1 MTNDPLRYAE
11 KFTSINGG
19 VSYSFPT
26 DEYEYTAAQAYRE
39 ALAEV
44 IGADYAHDFL
54 AGAAWAKAPGEESVR
69 FVIWADSA
77 ADADSAFDTMAST
90 LRTIGL
96 GKLWVVDAAGTRRW
110 CYAKLRARPAYV
122 VTVEQYFNMPSEATF
137 LRLSDWYASAATTG
151 SQALSASPT
160 AFNITNPGNGR
171 TGLVTFR
178 LRSNGVNG
186 FQDPTLTNST
196 NGQAVA
202 STRDG
207 ATADSELRI
216 DTATAQV
223 RYSNDDGVSYA
234 DDYSLVT
241 LAATQAVVGIELE
254 PGDNSMSYSQAS
266 GTPDAT
272 LEWEFW
278 AAFH

>member
-1 MTNDPLRYAE
+1 MSNDPLRYAE

-19 VSYSFPT
+19 VSYTFPT
-26 DEYEYTAAQAYRE
+26 DEYEYTAAQAFRE
-39 ALAEV
+39 ALTEV
-44 IGADYAHDFL
+44 IGADYAHDFIG
-54 AGAAWAKAPGEESVR
+54 GAAWPKAPGEESVR

-77 ADADSAFDTMAST
+77 AYADSAFDTMAST
-90 LRTIGL
+90 LRSIGL
-96 GKLWVVDAAGTRRW
+96 GKLWLVDVAGNRRW

-122 VTVEQYFNMPSEATF
+122 VNVEQFFNMPSEATF

-151 SQALSASPT
+151 SQALSGVPT
-160 AFNITNPGNGR
+160 AFTITNTGNAR

-202 STRDG
+202 STRDAAG
-207 ATADSELRI
+207 ADSELRI
-216 DTATAQV
+216 DTAAAQV
-223 RYSNDDGVSYA
+223 RYSNDDGTTYA

-254 PGDNSMSYSQAS
+254 PGDNSMSYSQAL
-266 GTPDAT
+266 GTPDAV

-278 AAFH
+278 PAYA

>member
-1 MTNDPLRYAE
+1 MSNDPLRYAE

-19 VSYSFPT
+19 VSYTFPT
-26 DEYEYTAAQAYRE
+26 DEYEYTAAQAFRE

-54 AGAAWAKAPGEESVR
+54 AGAAWPKAPGEESVR
-69 FVIWADSA
+69 FVIWADTA

-96 GKLWVVDAAGTRRW
+96 GKLWLVDAAGTRRW

-122 VTVEQYFNMPSEATF
+122 VNVEQFFNMPSEASF
-137 LRLSDWYASAATTG
+137 LRLSDWYASAPTTG
-151 SQALSASPT
+151 SQALSAPIT
-160 AFNITNPGNGR
+160 AFNITNPGNAR

-178 LRSNGVNG
+178 LRSNAVNG
-186 FQDPTLTNST
+186 FQDPILVNLT
-196 NGQAVA
+196 NGQALT
-202 STRDG
+202 SSRDAAG
-207 ATADSELRI
+207 ADSELRI

-234 DDYSLVT
+234 GDYSLVT
-241 LAATQAVVGIELE
+241 LAAKQAVVGIELE
-254 PGDNSMSYSQAS
+254 PGDNSMSYSQAL
-266 GTPDAT
+266 GTPDAV

-278 AAFH
+278 PAYH